1 MTATDPQAAILAFRD
16 AANANQDFVRY
27 KILVGYESVFA
38 DMWDNSSTPY
48 DEREDWRAK
57 EIDKLVDDVSDQN
70 TDNWLALIRR
80 CAATKS
86 NDLATFPPFTQF
98 LEKLGERKPDFAL
111 RCLTEADSALAR
123 FLAALLRG
131 LAKTPDWAKALAV
144 VEGWVGQSR
153 HLGEVIFAGG
163 TISELPLDLVV
174 RALELAL
181 YASDVDAAMSALV
194 AVMRRFSLER
204 TGETEALIAMF
215 LQAARFLAAH
225 DRHHALTPWI
235 IHGKPSIFDA
245 FNHAERR
252 EYLGLLVPFES
263 WHMNLERVA
272 VAAAG
277 NDPELILEFLAQR
290 AAFRQGTSA
299 GSYDAMPF
307 HVDEIKALLVPHIDL
322 VLVTGLAWFK
332 KDDWLWGHFATGLV
346 ERVYPGVGDILDP
359 ALRRLIAT
367 GNRSSVEFVVAILR
381 AYNGRLPTLALCKE
395 VVAALPDGDELLA
408 EIRIAICSTGTTSGE
423 YGVAQAYQKRREEIA
438 LWQSDDRPNIK
449 AFADSMLHELDNDI
463 AAETRR
469 ADASVAQRKLD
480 FAARST

>member
-1 MTATDPQAAILAFRD
+1 M
-16 AANANQDFVRY
+16 
-27 KILVGYESVFA
+27 
-38 DMWDNSSTPY
+38 
-48 DEREDWRAK
+48 
-57 EIDKLVDDVSDQN
+57 
-70 TDNWLALIRR
+70 
-80 CAATKS
+80 
-86 NDLATFPPFTQF
+86 
-98 LEKLGERKPDFAL
+98 
-111 RCLTEADSALAR
+111 
-123 FLAALLRG
+123 
-131 LAKTPDWAKALAV
+131 
-144 VEGWVGQSR
+144 VEGWVGQPR

-194 AVMRRFSLER
+194 AVMRRFGLER
-204 TGETEALIAMF
+204 TGETEALKAMF

-225 DRHHALTPWI
+225 DLHHALTPWI

-252 EYLGLLVPFES
+252 EYLDLLVPFES
-263 WHMNLERVA
+263 WNLNLERVA

-290 AAFRQGTSA
+290 AAFRQGKSA

-307 HVDEIKALLVPHIDL
+307 HVDEIKDLLVPHIDL

-346 ERVYPGVGDILDP
+346 ERIYPGVGDILDP